1 MIAPKRA
8 YFRVFTLQSKKR
20 KEEVKQ
26 APEKTSKESKIMED
40 ISKSLQS
47 TPTSDNLFGMLVAA
61 EIKNLSPKRKI
72 KLEINNLLFKYQE
85 DNDAAASSTTTSDS
99 DTTFNRDMWQYKQ
112 KSIQH
117 LTERTMAI

>member
-1 MIAPKRA
+1 
-8 YFRVFTLQSKKR
+8 
-20 KEEVKQ
+20 
-26 APEKTSKESKIMED
+26 MED

-47 TPTSDNLFGMLVAA
+47 TPTSDNFFGMLVAA

-112 KSIQH
+112 KSIPH